1 MADRGA
7 LPEDPRRFRSL
18 FLAAEHNPSA
28 IVITDAQERIEYV
41 NPRFEELTG
50 YSAEEALGRTPRIL
64 QSGLHDRSFYEDLK
78 ETLRRGDVWK
88 GEFCNRKKTGEL
100 YWESAAIAPV
110 RDPEGALVNFV
121 AVKEDITESK
131 RLREELLRAKE
142 EAESA
147 DEAKSVFL
155 ASMSHEI
162 RTPMNGILGML
173 ELLRQTSLD
182 PQQQEYLF
190 IVRESAQALLHFLN
204 QILEFS
210 RLQAHRTELE
220 HLDFDLLRT
229 VAPLF
234 DLFAHRAREK
244 GLEAALEVDP
254 QTPRWVRGDPLRL
267 RQILTNLLDNALKFT
282 ERGSI
287 VLSLRGDEGAAGPE
301 VEFAVADT
309 GVGIPPEKRHRIFR
323 GFGQLDRSTTRRY
336 GGSGLGLAIVRQM
349 VTLWG
354 GTLGLQSEVGKGSTF
369 LVRLPFLSPQT
380 PAPSHPDRGERE
392 PLPDPPLPERVHA
405 LLAEDHPISQRL
417 VSALFANRGWT
428 LDVVP
433 DGEGALDAAA
443 ERRYDLI
450 LLDVDLP
457 GMDGLETVRR
467 LRRRG
472 GRIPLVAL
480 TAQALPEE
488 RERGLAAGFDA
499 WVTKPLRVRE
509 LLEALSGLLLPAP
522 GDDERREG
530 A

>member
-1 MADRGA
+1 M
-7 LPEDPRRFRSL
+7 
-18 FLAAEHNPSA
+18 
-28 IVITDAQERIEYV
+28 
-41 NPRFEELTG
+41 
-50 YSAEEALGRTPRIL
+50 
-64 QSGLHDRSFYEDLK
+64 
-78 ETLRRGDVWK
+78 
-88 GEFCNRKKTGEL
+88 
-100 YWESAAIAPV
+100 
-110 RDPEGALVNFV
+110 
-121 AVKEDITESK
+121 
-131 RLREELLRAKE
+131 
-142 EAESA
+142 
-147 DEAKSVFL
+147 
-155 ASMSHEI
+155 
-162 RTPMNGILGML
+162 
-173 ELLRQTSLD
+173 
-182 PQQQEYLF
+182 
-190 IVRESAQALLHFLN
+190 
-204 QILEFS
+204 
-210 RLQAHRTELE
+210 
-220 HLDFDLLRT
+220 
-229 VAPLF
+229 
-234 DLFAHRAREK
+234 
-244 GLEAALEVDP
+244 
-254 QTPRWVRGDPLRL
+254 
-267 RQILTNLLDNALKFT
+267 
-282 ERGSI
+282 
-287 VLSLRGDEGAAGPE
+287 
-301 VEFAVADT
+301 
-309 GVGIPPEKRHRIFR
+309 
-323 GFGQLDRSTTRRY
+323 
-336 GGSGLGLAIVRQM
+336 
-349 VTLWG
+349 
-354 GTLGLQSEVGKGSTF
+354 GKGSTF

-380 PAPSHPDRGERE
+380 PAPSHSDRGERE